1 MIVSLVFFSPTTLK
15 SPWGQSICICR
26 GSAQY
31 LLTEWKEGKKGRRE
45 DNMVKKYPFTHP
57 FTILPTTY
65 PSITHSLL
73 IQPSILSIIY
83 PSTCLPP
90 THLSI
95 TTHPPSHPSIHLP
108 IHLSVHLSTHP
119 LTHPSPYPP
128 THPFMHASVYHP
140 CSQCL
145 LSTYFVLEPM
155 SASGVDPKFHETRV
169 GPSNTDSPLWEIHLC
184 HHPCITL
191 CSPMAFPLS
200 PLHPPTPTASLPC
213 LQQHT

>member
-26 GSAQY
+26 GSAPY

-65 PSITHSLL
+65 PSITHSPL

-95 TTHPPSHPSIHLP
+95 TTYPPSHPSIHPP
-108 IHLSVHLSTHP
+108 IHLSVHLFTTHSPIHHP
-119 LTHPSPYPP
+119 LTHPSPIHPP
-128 THPFMHASVYHP
+128 THPS
-140 CSQCL
+140 
-145 LSTYFVLEPM
+145 
-155 SASGVDPKFHETRV
+155 
-169 GPSNTDSPLWEIHLC
+169 
-184 HHPCITL
+184 IT
-191 CSPMAFPLS
+191 
-200 PLHPPTPTASLPC
+200 HPPIHACVRVSSMQSMFIEHLLCPRTYVSLWSRSKVS
-213 LQQHT
+213 